1 VPPYS
6 SWRMRLF
13 LAVEPVAVGYRDS
26 LREPPHR
33 TTAMTPD
40 RWRQITGIFNG
51 AIALGDTGRAET
63 SLHLHPARHPR
74 FGRRAGRHDVIA
86 LDEALTAL
94 EQVDARKC
102 QVVELRFFGGLNV
115 EETAAALNVC
125 PATVARDWTC
135 ARTWLKRELRP
146 RRSGASRRPR
156 RAH

>member
-1 VPPYS
+1 
-6 SWRMRLF
+6 
-13 LAVEPVAVGYRDS
+13 
-26 LREPPHR
+26 
-33 TTAMTPD
+33 
-40 RWRQITGIFNG
+40 
-51 AIALGDTGRAET
+51 
-63 SLHLHPARHPR
+63 
-74 FGRRAGRHDVIA
+74 VIA

-135 ARTWLKRELRP
+135 ARTGLKRELRP